1 MHPWLQTL
9 RHDLVKRIVWAAR
22 DQRDT
27 GAHDLALLQMAV
39 AQLTDPEGRRIDALG
54 LWAILARDAPAPTA
68 AFERALHEAVAGLQ
82 EPWPA
87 PLEKILA
94 LEPAFEALRQ
104 LVENQA

>member
-9 RHDLVKRIVWAAR
+9 RHDLVKRVVWAAR

-27 GAHDLALLQMAV
+27 GTRDLALLQLALSR
-39 AQLTDPEGRRIDALG
+39 LTGPEGERVDALS
-54 LWAILARDAPAPTA
+54 LWEILKRDAPVPTA
-68 AFERALHEAVAGLQ
+68 AFERALRDAVAGLQ

-94 LEPAFEALRQ
+94 LEPAFDALAA
-104 LVENQA
+104 LPET